1 MSSRSLKIIGV
12 AAAALLLASCSTPS
26 SSSSPGAAES
36 TDGGVA
42 VVALSDEPDTLDPT
56 IANTFVARVVFTSM
70 CEKLYDANENLE
82 IIPQLAAEL
91 PITSADGLSVD
102 IPLRE
107 GILFNDGTPFNAE
120 AVKTTLDRNITL
132 DTSSRKKELAAVESI
147 SVVDENTVRLTLSQP
162 FSPLGAQLADRAGA
176 IMSPTALAALGDDFG
191 TDPVC
196 VGPFDFT
203 DRVAG
208 SEINLAKSDYYYDKD
223 KVKLDGVT
231 YTFITDPNVRSANLR
246 SGEVNA
252 AERLNASDVE
262 TLETDQKV
270 EVLKADTIAYQSLS
284 INVDPA
290 LSASP
295 LASNPDLRRALE
307 LSINRDALNDVV
319 FNGQVTPDCAPLP
332 LQMAYRPED
341 ITCSKFDPDEATKI
355 LEESG
360 ETLPVPVELLIPA
373 RPTDQKSAEVIQQM
387 ANDVGFDVTI
397 KPVEFVSALDAARAG
412 QFEMFL
418 IGWSGRIDPD
428 GDLNDLVT
436 TGGANNF
443 NQLADPEL
451 DGLIAAA
458 AAVTDTDERQ
468 KLYGEALDRL
478 DELKA
483 NIYLYHD
490 SWFLGLS
497 GITGVEYS
505 SDAIPRFKTASL
517 TE

>member
-1 MSSRSLKIIGV
+1 MSSRSLRIVGV
-12 AAAALLLASCSTPS
+12 AAAALLLASCSTPP
-26 SSSSPGAAES
+26 SSSPSAAEGVE
-36 TDGGVA
+36 GGIA
-42 VVALSDEPDTLDPT
+42 IVALSDEPDTLDPT
-56 IANTFVARVVFTSM
+56 IANTFVARVVFTSF

-82 IIPQLAAEL
+82 LVPQLAAEL
-91 PITSADGLSVD
+91 PITSDDGLTVD

-107 GILFNDGTPFNAE
+107 GILFNDGTPFNAD

-132 DTSSRKKELAAVESI
+132 ATSSRKKELAAVDSV
-147 SVVDENTVRLTLSQP
+147 SVVDENTVRLTLSRP

-176 IMSPTALAALGDDFG
+176 IMSPTVLTALGNDFG

-203 DRVAG
+203 DRIAG
-208 SEINLAKSDYYYDKD
+208 SEINLTKSDYYYDKD

-252 AERLNASDVE
+252 AERLNASDVDA
-262 TLETDQKV
+262 LESDPKV
-270 EVLKADTIAYQSLS
+270 EVLKANTIAYQALS

-319 FNGQVTPDCAPLP
+319 FSSQATPDCSPLP
-332 LQMAYRPED
+332 IQMAYRPED
-341 ITCSKFDPDEATKI
+341 ITCSKFNPDEAKKI

-387 ANDVGFDVTI
+387 ANDVGFDLTI

-412 QFEMFL
+412 EFEMFL

-443 NQLADPEL
+443 AQLADPEL
-451 DGLIAAA
+451 DELVAKAAS
-458 AAVTDTDERQ
+458 VTDTAERQ
-468 KLYGEALDRL
+468 ELYGDALARL

-505 SDAIPRFKTASL
+505 SDAIARFKTASL
-517 TE
+517 VK

>member
-1 MSSRSLKIIGV
+1 MSSRSLRIVGV
-12 AAAALLLASCSTPS
+12 AAAALLLASCSTPPTP
-26 SSSSPGAAES
+26 SPSAAEGS
-36 TDGGVA
+36 EGGIA

-56 IANTFVARVVFTSM
+56 IANTFVARVVFASF

-82 IIPQLAAEL
+82 LIPQLAAAL
-91 PITSADGLSVD
+91 PETSDDGLTVD

-132 DTSSRKKELAAVESI
+132 ATSSRKKELAAVESV
-147 SVVDENTVRLTLSQP
+147 SVVNENTVRLTLSRP

-203 DRVAG
+203 DRIAG
-208 SEINLAKSDYYYDKD
+208 SEINLTKSDYYYDKD

-246 SGEVNA
+246 SGELNA

-262 TLETDQKV
+262 ALEADPKV
-270 EVLKADTIAYQSLS
+270 EVLKANTIAYQSLS

-290 LSASP
+290 LSTSP
-295 LASNPDLRRALE
+295 LASNSDLRRALE

-319 FNGQVTPDCAPLP
+319 FNGQVTPDCSPLP
-332 LQMAYRPED
+332 TQMAFRPDD
-341 ITCSKFDPDEATKI
+341 ITCSKFDPDEAKKI
-355 LEESG
+355 LEDSG
-360 ETLPVPVELLIPA
+360 ETLPIPVELLIPA

-397 KPVEFVSALDAARAG
+397 KPVEFVSALEAARAG
-412 QFEMFL
+412 RFEMFL

-436 TGGANNF
+436 TGGSNNF

-451 DGLIAAA
+451 DALVAEAAT
-458 AAVTDTDERQ
+458 VTDTDERK
-468 KLYGEALDRL
+468 KLYGEALERL

-505 SDAIPRFKTASL
+505 SDGIARFKTASL
-517 TE
+517 IE

>member
-1 MSSRSLKIIGV
+1 MSSRSLKVIGIG
-12 AAAALLLASCSTPS
+12 AAVLLLASCSTPS
-26 SSSSPGAAES
+26 STSPSAAEGS
-36 TDGGVA
+36 DGGVA
-42 VVALSDEPDTLDPT
+42 IVALSDEPDTLDPT

-82 IIPQLAAEL
+82 LVPQLAADL
-91 PITSADGLSVD
+91 PITSEDGLTVD

-107 GILFNDGTPFNAE
+107 GIVFNDGTPFNAE

-132 DTSSRKKELAAVESI
+132 ETSSRKSELAALESI
-147 SVVDENTVRLTLSQP
+147 AVVDENTVRLTLSRP

-176 IMSPTALAALGDDFG
+176 IMSPTALEELGEDFG

-208 SEINLAKSDYYYDKD
+208 SEINLTKSDYYYDKD

-231 YTFITDPNVRSANLR
+231 YTFITDANVRSANLR

-252 AERLNASDVE
+252 AERLNASDVDA
-262 TLETDQKV
+262 LEADPKV
-270 EVLKADTIAYQSLS
+270 EVKKANTIAYQSLS

-290 LSASP
+290 LSTSP

-319 FNGQVTPDCAPLP
+319 FNGQVTPDCSPLP
-332 LQMAYRPED
+332 TQMAFRPD
-341 ITCSKFDPDEATKI
+341 DVTCSKFEPDEAKKI

-412 QFEMFL
+412 QFQMFL

-436 TGGANNF
+436 TGGSNNF
-443 NQLADPEL
+443 NQLADAEL
-451 DGLIAAA
+451 DTLVAKAAT
-458 AAVTDTDERQ
+458 VTDTDERQ
-468 KLYGEALDRL
+468 KLYAEALDRL

-505 SDAIPRFKTASL
+505 SDAIARFKTASL
-517 TE
+517 TD

>member
-1 MSSRSLKIIGV
+1 MSSRSLRIIGV
-12 AAAALLLASCSTPS
+12 AAAALLLASCSTPP
-26 SSSSPGAAES
+26 SSSSPSAAEG

-132 DTSSRKKELAAVESI
+132 ETSSRKKELAAVESI
-147 SVVDENTVRLTLSQP
+147 AVVDENTVRLTLSQP

-246 SGEVNA
+246 SGEINA
-252 AERLNASDVE
+252 AERLNASDVD
-262 TLETDQKV
+262 TLEADPKV
-270 EVLKADTIAYQSLS
+270 EVLKANTIAYQALS

-341 ITCSKFDPDEATKI
+341 ITCSKFDPDEAKKI

-451 DGLIAAA
+451 DGMIAAA

-468 KLYGEALDRL
+468 KLYGEALDKL

-497 GITGVEYS
+497 GVTGVEYS